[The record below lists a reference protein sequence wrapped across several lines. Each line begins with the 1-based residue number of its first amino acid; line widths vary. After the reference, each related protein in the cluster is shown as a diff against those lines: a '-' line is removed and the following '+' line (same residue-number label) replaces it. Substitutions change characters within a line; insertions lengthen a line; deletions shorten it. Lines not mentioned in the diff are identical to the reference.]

1 MLLADAGSLVVFPQ
15 FFLWV
20 TLIHLL
26 SLCIGGSFPSVLV
39 METSANLIYF
49 GKGGYLKYF
58 MKSSAFH
65 AIGWY

>member
-1 MLLADAGSLVVFPQ
+1 MD
-15 FFLWV
+15 
-20 TLIHLL
+20 
-26 SLCIGGSFPSVLV
+26 
-39 METSANLIYF
+39 TSANLIYF

>member
-1 MLLADAGSLVVFPQ
+1 
-15 FFLWV
+15 
-20 TLIHLL
+20 LL